1 MTRKQLQRQ
10 RIACFI
16 AGALFVI
23 IIQLLSNCVRR
34 CVSKPDDDVADQPT
48 EAVDKQ
54 PQPESHTMQT
64 AVSAPSNATELAEL
78 ILAPRQ
84 TNPHN
89 ITNEMPDTATHKLRI
104 NYLGGTLGRVFNDSN
119 YVHLDAVERIGI
131 SPVASAADAWHIN
144 RPLVHVASTQD
155 YYIEDLNQSHP
166 YLIPS
171 AETLL
176 SDIGR
181 AFRDSLH
188 ARGGGDYRIRVTSL
202 LRTTSSVNKLRR
214 RNRNAIEQSAHLYGT
229 TFDISYVKFVYD
241 TPGTP
246 TCTQEDLKN
255 LLGEILYSLR
265 EQGRCYI
272 KYERKQGCFHIS
284 TRI

>member
-10 RIACFI
+10 RIACFV

-23 IIQLLSNCVRR
+23 ILQLLSNCVRR
-34 CVSKPDDDVADQPT
+34 CISKPDSESTNNTTQTVT
-48 EAVDKQ
+48 
-54 PQPESHTMQT
+54 PQPSTPEVAQKEEDALPANT
-64 AVSAPSNATELAEL
+64 AQLAEL
-78 ILAPRQ
+78 ILSKRKS
-84 TNPHN
+84 NPHDS
-89 ITNEMPDTATHKLRI
+89 TNEMPDTANHKLRI
-104 NYLGGTLGRVFNDSN
+104 NYLGGTLGRIFNDSN
-119 YVHLDAVERIGI
+119 HVHLDVVSRIGI
-131 SPVASAADAWHIN
+131 DPIASAADAWHLDK
-144 RPLVHVASTQD
+144 PVVHVTSTED
-155 YYIEDLNQSHP
+155 YYIEDLSQSHP

-214 RNRNAIEQSAHLYGT
+214 RNRNAVEQSAHLHGT

-255 LLGEILYSLR
+255 LLAEILYDLR
-265 EQGRCYI
+265 EQGRCYV

>member
-34 CVSKPDDDVADQPT
+34 CVAKSDDDTSESSV
-48 EAVDKQ
+48 EAVAAQ
-54 PQPESHTMQT
+54 PIAEEQAQT
-64 AVSAPSNATELAEL
+64 PRSVPSDASEIIAQ
-78 ILAPRQ
+78 ILGERQ
-84 TNPHN
+84 TNRYD
-89 ITNEMPDTATHKLRI
+89 ITNEMPDTANHKLRI

-119 YVHLDAVERIGI
+119 HVHLDAVERVGI
-131 SPVASAADAWHIN
+131 KPVTSAADAWSID
-144 RPLVHVASTQD
+144 RPIVHVASNEN
-155 YYIEDLNQSHP
+155 YFIENLSQSHP

-171 AETLL
+171 AEALL

-181 AFRDSLH
+181 AFSDSLH

-202 LRTTSSVNKLRR
+202 LRTTSSVDRLRR
-214 RNRNAIEQSAHLYGT
+214 RNRNAVEHSAHLHGT

-255 LLGEILYSLR
+255 LLGEILYDMR
-265 EQGRCYI
+265 EQGRCYV